1 MFAISYHQFSSPAP
15 FWTTNVLGLTSSFPK
30 SACRP
35 GGMLCFARNDNI
47 TTPPPNPR
55 PMRGVTSTES
65 TLSQKTQNCC
75 HGFPSAV
82 AKISISLSSY
92 DIGCISNTDYICDS
106 FLIFPS
112 PLIIKL
118 LTAHHHDSS
127 SDLGSN
133 RDAGQLLPF
142 GLAISSHGEP
152 PIFHGTGSCFGE
164 VRFVVFGE
172 WIGAAGRFQ
181 TMPGTITMTQIVQQ
195 QKQIDIVR
203 VPYTLANLPPQWDGY
218 ENKLTKTYQ
227 NLLLNDRG

>member
-1 MFAISYHQFSSPAP
+1 MVTSCHQDHLHIDTDMFSRCYVCYHQVSSPAP
-15 FWTTNVLGLTSSFPK
+15 FWTTNGLGLTSSFPK
-30 SACRP
+30 SACKL
-35 GGMLCFARNDNI
+35 GGMLSFARNDNI
-47 TTPPPNPR
+47 TTPPPNPH

-75 HGFPSAV
+75 HGFLLL

-106 FLIFPS
+106 YLIFPS
-112 PLIIKL
+112 PLILKL

-127 SDLGSN
+127 SNLGSN

-164 VRFVVFGE
+164 VRFAFIRQ
-172 WIGAAGRFQ
+172 WIGVAR
-181 TMPGTITMTQIVQQ
+181 
-195 QKQIDIVR
+195 R
-203 VPYTLANLPPQWDGY
+203 S
-218 ENKLTKTYQ
+218 
-227 NLLLNDRG
+227 